1 MSHSAGAT
9 PADSQREAVSGLRI
23 FTSSSDTS
31 AEPVQSP
38 TSFMSP
44 GMRAAHQQRRIPSPL
59 QISVPSSDPEAPI
72 SPLRANPRT
81 KTPTSATYSSASR
94 SNSYFEAPDSPNR
107 VRQLSVTQGD
117 PAFDAVKAAASRDA
131 LLERAQARARRERQ
145 DSYSQSTAD
154 LSRATTEVAAAQ
166 STADM
171 SSTTPQSSARP
182 EPKPLGSR
190 TTSLDSTISLSAAP
204 SQSFRAQPSENPE
217 AVDIPALIET
227 TGSPEAAIQKLL
239 QEKHSA
245 STHNAQ
251 LWRLVEKQRAMILG
265 LNKDLERAMKDK
277 ERYRKKLKDQ
287 IASTAS
293 LASLAPTAV
302 KAGGITEREEAQSPV
317 TSEPADDGASG
328 GGRRGTP
335 DSAKP
340 SATTFRPALERA
352 SSQLGASQANLLSP
366 MYATPMQAPFGGAPA
381 VRSPS
386 FGPKAPSPRV
396 DGLPEHRVPTGT
408 PPATMSSNPVEEVHR
423 STSSPIVD
431 SPREPD
437 APTPPQMHS
446 PPQGFSSPKD
456 RQHTIS
462 RKAPPAPLNLVQ
474 HNYDDD
480 EDPKVNRSGSD
491 YSSETP
497 DTATPVERGRRIK
510 RDEDDRSREE
520 QAAPEMEVDV
530 RGTDSDVA
538 KDSSN
543 EELSSSERNM
553 SVSNLSISSGYSSPE
568 EPGSPHIA
576 QVQTYQSLN
585 ALNAVLKTPQNA
597 TFNSSIKQ
605 QSATAPSLLT
615 PGLPLSPRP
624 GDRPV
629 NAPQPRPPKRPV
641 NGLGIPMTPRTADLP
656 LSPRQPRQ
664 PIPLPP
670 QTPMSLA
677 SPHLARAEAY
687 HQQAQAQFES
697 IAQRSKSTPTVP
709 TTTTMHTNI
718 TPVDESRP
726 MNDIYRGFMTEQ
738 YPGLLLPPNA
748 LPSIYVKV
756 DSSRLRPARH
766 SYMAPKQSE
775 DNPVF
780 TLAVY
785 ARSDHSQLWRLEK
798 TLAALASF
806 DHQLKKIASIFRTKL
821 PERSLFSGH
830 APAKMDARRSALGYY
845 FETLLD
851 TPLEEQAAITVCRFF
866 SSDAI
871 ASESA
876 DQYQSSRLS
885 PVSMDSAS
893 TLVTRP
899 KREGYLTKKGKNF
912 GGWKARYFVCD
923 GPLLKYFEAPGAAQ
937 LGAIKLSH
945 AKIGKQTQ
953 QPQDDDT
960 EDEDDQYRH
969 AFLILEPKKRDATNY
984 VKHVLCAESD
994 DERDA
999 WVECLLTW
1007 IGVAE
1012 EPMKPFKT
1020 PDSLN
1025 SPHSPRMQKSMND
1038 MGRNDSVSRD
1048 HPPMLRQN
1056 SLRAV
1061 GYSDTVAAEAP
1072 IMGPPEVKSSIY
1084 PTASS
1089 PEPHSVDD
1097 SDGRSASQP
1106 SISAPSNVQI
1116 ITNAGAWGSKPPP
1129 NVLTKERDRANDK
1142 DKSGKRSL
1150 FPFRGRSGSDITSQ
1164 PLPAEPVPHRPAFG
1178 APLAEAC
1185 DFAPPEDVPVH
1196 LPAVFYRCIEYLRA
1210 SGAASEEGIF
1220 RLSGSNVVIR
1230 GLKEKFNTEGDVKLL
1245 ASEQYYDVH
1254 AVAGLLKL
1262 YLREL
1267 PSTVLTRDLHLDFL
1281 RALELPDP
1289 QKVESLNVLVNRLPR
1304 PNREL
1309 LEQLTAFLREIV
1321 DNEQL
1326 NKMSV
1331 RNVGIVFS
1339 PTLNIPAPLITL
1351 FVTDHATIFGAPM
1364 DISAMRPPPL
1374 RSQSNTP
1381 LASPLGIMPPPRLPQ
1396 QDIRSPR
1403 SQNFPNQPT
1412 PTYNQSGSFP
1422 NLTSYGSM
1430 QQLSRN
1436 TQDAAAYMQMQQAY
1450 TPQYPPPNVYPR
1462 PQQSG
1467 SKSNMNGLPGASS
1480 MSQFVGL
1487 NDVNIS
1493 SSPLMGGESPEMLKD
1508 SGFDQPARQLRRQSG
1523 AYLMN
1528 AGAVDRDRAK
1538 AFDDNGSMGGRF

>member
-1 MSHSAGAT
+1 
-9 PADSQREAVSGLRI
+9 
-23 FTSSSDTS
+23 
-31 AEPVQSP
+31 
-38 TSFMSP
+38 
-44 GMRAAHQQRRIPSPL
+44 
-59 QISVPSSDPEAPI
+59 
-72 SPLRANPRT
+72 
-81 KTPTSATYSSASR
+81 
-94 SNSYFEAPDSPNR
+94 
-107 VRQLSVTQGD
+107 
-117 PAFDAVKAAASRDA
+117 
-131 LLERAQARARRERQ
+131 
-145 DSYSQSTAD
+145 
-154 LSRATTEVAAAQ
+154 
-166 STADM
+166 
-171 SSTTPQSSARP
+171 
-182 EPKPLGSR
+182 
-190 TTSLDSTISLSAAP
+190 
-204 SQSFRAQPSENPE
+204 
-217 AVDIPALIET
+217 
-227 TGSPEAAIQKLL
+227 
-239 QEKHSA
+239 
-245 STHNAQ
+245 
-251 LWRLVEKQRAMILG
+251 MILG

-287 IASTAS
+287 IASTNS
-293 LASLAPTAV
+293 LASLPQTA
-302 KAGGITEREEAQSPV
+302 ARTEGRAEREEAQSPRI
-317 TSEPADDGASG
+317 SEPADECE
-328 GGRRGTP
+328 RRQGTP
-335 DSAKP
+335 DSTKP
-340 SATTFRPALERA
+340 PVNTFRPALERA

-408 PPATMSSNPVEEVHR
+408 PPATVTLNPVEEAPR
-423 STSSPIVD
+423 STSSPTID

-437 APTPPQMHS
+437 APTPSQIHS

-456 RQHTIS
+456 RQHTIA

-480 EDPKVNRSGSD
+480 DDPKVNRSGSD

-497 DTATPVERGRRIK
+497 DTATPVERGRRTN
-510 RDEDDRSREE
+510 RDEDDRNREE
-520 QAAPEMEVDV
+520 QTAPDARFHGTESEAAKE
-530 RGTDSDVA
+530 
-538 KDSSN
+538 SST

-553 SVSNLSISSGYSSPE
+553 SISNLSISSGYSSPE

-597 TFNSSIKQ
+597 TFNSAIKQ
-605 QSATAPSLLT
+605 QSATAPSLIA

-629 NAPQPRPPKRPV
+629 NAPQPRPPKGPV
-641 NGLGIPMTPRTADLP
+641 NGLGIPMTPRTAGLP

-677 SPHLARAEAY
+677 SPHLARAETY

-709 TTTTMHTNI
+709 TTATMNTNI
-718 TPVDESRP
+718 TSVDEPRP
-726 MNDIYRGFMTEQ
+726 MNEIYRGFMTEQ

-766 SYMAPKQSE
+766 SYMSPKQSE

-785 ARSDHSQLWRLEK
+785 ARSDNLQLWRLEK
-798 TLAALASF
+798 SLAALASF
-806 DHQLKKIASIFRTKL
+806 DHQLKIASAFRTKL
-821 PERSLFSGH
+821 PERSLFAGH
-830 APAKMDARRSALGYY
+830 APAKIDARRSALGYY

-851 TPLEEQAAITVCRFF
+851 TPLEEQAAIAVCRFF

-871 ASESA
+871 PSESA
-876 DQYQSSRLS
+876 EQYQSSRLS

-899 KREGYLTKKGKNF
+899 KRDGYLTKKGKNF

-923 GPLLKYFEAPGAAQ
+923 GPLLKYFEAPGATQ

-953 QPQDDDT
+953 QPQDDDS

-1007 IGVAE
+1007 IGVPE

-1020 PDSLN
+1020 TDSLN

-1038 MGRNDSVSRD
+1038 IGRNDSVSRD
-1048 HPPMLRQN
+1048 QPPVMRQN

-1072 IMGPPEVKSSIY
+1072 IMGPPDVKSNIDPS
-1084 PTASS
+1084 ASS
-1089 PEPHSVDD
+1089 PEPHTMDE
-1097 SDGRSASQP
+1097 SDGRTTSQP

-1116 ITNAGAWGSKPPP
+1116 ITNAGAWGNKPSP
-1129 NVLTKERDRANDK
+1129 NVLTKERDRTGDK

-1150 FPFRGRSGSDITSQ
+1150 FPFRGRSGSDITGQTMPS
-1164 PLPAEPVPHRPAFG
+1164 EHVPHRPAFG

-1196 LPAVFYRCIEYLRA
+1196 LPAVFYRCVEYLRA
-1210 SGAASEEGIF
+1210 KGAAAEEGIF

-1230 GLKEKFNTEGDVKLL
+1230 GLKEKFNAEGDVKLL
-1245 ASEQYYDVH
+1245 GGEQYYDVH

-1289 QKVESLNVLVNRLPR
+1289 QKAESLNVLVNRLPR

-1351 FVTDHATIFGAPM
+1351 FVTDHTTIFGAPM
-1364 DISAMRPPPL
+1364 DISALKVPPP

-1381 LASPLGIMPPPRLPQ
+1381 LASPLGIMPPPQLPQ
-1396 QDIRSPR
+1396 QDMRSPR
-1403 SQNFPNQPT
+1403 SQNFPSQST
-1412 PTYNQSGSFP
+1412 PSYNQSGSFP
-1422 NLTSYGSM
+1422 NLNSYGSM
-1430 QQLSRN
+1430 QQMSRIN
-1436 TQDAAAYMQMQQAY
+1436 HDAAYLQQMQQTYA
-1450 TPQYPPPNVYPR
+1450 PQLPPPNVYRR

-1467 SKSNMNGLPGASS
+1467 SKSSVNGMPGSSS

-1493 SSPLMGGESPEMLKD
+1493 SSPLMGEESPEMLKD
-1508 SGFDQPARQLRRQSG
+1508 RGFDQPARQLRRQSG
-1523 AYLMN
+1523 AYLGN
-1528 AGAVDRDRAK
+1528 SGAIDRDRSK
-1538 AFDDNGSMGGRF
+1538 AFDNSDMGGRF